1 MKGLREVKLD
11 KEFSFELMNGNCI
24 EKLRELPE
32 NSIDTCITD
41 PPYHL
46 TGKSNRKGFMGKE
59 WDGGDI
65 SFRKETWEEVYR
77 VLKPGG
83 MCVVFGGERTF
94 HRIAVA
100 IEDAGFEIRNILAYM
115 YGSGFPKSLNI
126 GIAVDKLQGN
136 ERVVIDDVPD
146 HVAARTQGN
155 SEWEGYFSGL
165 KPAYEPIIVGMKPLD
180 GTFAENALKWGVA
193 GYNLDRSRIPHN
205 EPEKKTFRQKLDGD
219 VFNADNCGFKCE
231 GAGVSTPNQK
241 GRYPATVIH
250 DGSDE
255 VISRLPTSKSSANV
269 RRNTRGWGDGVVFHK
284 SPNPVWGAGYE
295 DEGSVAR
302 FFYCAKASKKER
314 HIGLDGTGLE
324 NGHPTLK
331 PLKLMSYLARITRT
345 PRGGT
350 VLDPFMGSGT
360 TGMACAIEQRSFI
373 GIELEPEYFELAK
386 TRIEYAFENTE
397 ALKEYGY
404 EDNNKNE
411 NG

>member
-11 KEFSFELMNGNCI
+11 KEFSFELMNGDCI

-32 NSIDTCITD
+32 NSVDTCITD

-146 HVAARTQGN
+146 RVAARTQGN

-219 VFNADNCGFKCE
+219 VFNADNRGFKCE
-231 GAGVSTPNQK
+231 GLGSPHQIKRDATQQRLSMMEAMRLFLDCLPVKARRMYDAIQGAGVMGLFS
-241 GRYPATVIH
+241 I
-250 DGSDE
+250 
-255 VISRLPTSKSSANV
+255 
-269 RRNTRGWGDGVVFHK
+269 
-284 SPNPVWGAGYE
+284 
-295 DEGSVAR
+295 
-302 FFYCAKASKKER
+302 R
-314 HIGLDGTGLE
+314 HLTLYGGLA
-324 NGHPTLK
+324 
-331 PLKLMSYLARITRT
+331 MRMR
-345 PRGGT
+345 
-350 VLDPFMGSGT
+350 V
-360 TGMACAIEQRSFI
+360 Q
-373 GIELEPEYFELAK
+373 
-386 TRIEYAFENTE
+386 
-397 ALKEYGY
+397 
-404 EDNNKNE
+404 
-411 NG
+411 